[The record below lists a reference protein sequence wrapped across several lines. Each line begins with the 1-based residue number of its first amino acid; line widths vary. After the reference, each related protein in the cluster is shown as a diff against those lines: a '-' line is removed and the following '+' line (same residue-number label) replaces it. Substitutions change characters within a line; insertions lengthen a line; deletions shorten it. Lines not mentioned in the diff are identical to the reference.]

1 MENPTGAR
9 SPEARLPIREKEKR
23 YYTLIRV
30 LSVAIPLAVAL
41 LLGIRQK
48 VDLGDWTKPLPHFNA
63 VLNTTTAVVLVTGLF
78 AILKGNVSLHRL
90 CMTIAFSLG
99 SLFLVSYVL
108 YHLSN
113 ESTKFGGEGAIRYGY
128 FFVLISHIV
137 LSIVVVPFVLLALY
151 YALSGQFERHKKT
164 VRWAFPIWLYVSVTG
179 VLAYLMISP
188 YYK

>member
-1 MENPTGAR
+1 MENLIGMRPAI
-9 SPEARLPIREKEKR
+9 SREKEKK

-30 LSVAIPLAVAL
+30 LSVAIPLAVAV

-48 VDLGDWTKPLPHFNA
+48 VELGEWTKLLPHLNA
-63 VLNTTTAVVLVTGLF
+63 VLNTTTAVLLLVGFF
-78 AILKGNVSLHRL
+78 AIRRHNIPLHRL
-90 CMTIAFSLG
+90 SMTASFTLG

-113 ESTKFGGEGAIRYGY
+113 ESTKFGGEGAIRYVY

-137 LSIVVVPFVLLALY
+137 LSIVVVPFVLLSLY
-151 YALSGQFERHKKT
+151 FALSGQFERHKKT

-188 YYK
+188 YYR

>member
-1 MENPTGAR
+1 MENLIGAQ
-9 SPEARLPIREKEKR
+9 SPISREKEKR

-30 LSVAIPLAVAL
+30 LSIVIPLAVAV
-41 LLGIRQK
+41 LLGVRQK
-48 VDLGDWTKPLPHFNA
+48 VELGEWTKALPHFNA
-63 VLNTTTAVVLVTGLF
+63 ILNTTTAVALVIGLF
-78 AILKGNVSLHRL
+78 AILRGNVSLHRL

-99 SLFLVSYVL
+99 ALFLVSYVL

-113 ESTKFGGEGAIRYGY
+113 ESTKFGGEGLVRYVY
-128 FFVLISHIV
+128 FFILISHIV

-151 YALSGQFERHKKT
+151 YALSSQFDRHVKT

-188 YYK
+188 YYR